1 MKNASDQRVYPYAQ
15 VCWNSQ
21 ENHILLLSF
30 LISLW
35 DACQRLLL
43 SIQKRIYMREIP
55 KQHQRTVWFFP
66 SFCYFLTLNN
76 SLTLLFLPE
85 AKKPGTFEEYF
96 YYQLGEFTCQAYFPK
111 FSEHPTHQLLTK
123 APFTEGLPNRF
134 ADGLQ
139 LAKRESSQGPH
150 SLLLWHP
157 RSLTIK
163 QDT

>member
-1 MKNASDQRVYPYAQ
+1 MLRDGYS
-15 VCWNSQ
+15 SQ
-21 ENHILLLSF
+21 QNHIFLLSF
-30 LISLW
+30 LISLQ

-43 SIQKRIYMREIP
+43 SIQKRIYTREIP
-55 KQHQRTVWFFP
+55 KQHQGTIYLCFF
-66 SFCYFLTLNN
+66 SSLSCYFLTLNN

-85 AKKPGTFEEYF
+85 AKKPGKFEKYF

-123 APFTEGLPNRF
+123 APFTQGLPNRF
-134 ADGLQ
+134 AARFTTGQEGEL
-139 LAKRESSQGPH
+139 SGPPLC
-150 SLLLWHP
+150 LLLWHP